1 LETKKFTVNELK
13 SFDGKGGR
21 PAYVGYKGRVY
32 DVSGSAMWGGGDHM
46 GHVAGL
52 DLTLEIEVAPH
63 ADDVMAKMKV
73 VGELAGP

>member
-1 LETKKFTVNELK
+1 MTGNPRENYKF
-13 SFDGKGGR
+13 
-21 PAYVGYKGRVY
+21 AYTRKRVY